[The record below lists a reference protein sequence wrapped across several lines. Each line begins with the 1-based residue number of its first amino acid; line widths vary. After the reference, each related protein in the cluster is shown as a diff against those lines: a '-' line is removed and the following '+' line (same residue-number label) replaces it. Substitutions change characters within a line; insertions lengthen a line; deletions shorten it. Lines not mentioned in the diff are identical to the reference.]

1 MTIPGPQIRIGI
13 SGWLYEPWRGVFYP
27 EGLPRKKELH
37 YASHALNSIEINST
51 FYSLKRPENF
61 RQWCDQTP
69 ENFVFSI
76 KGSRFIT
83 HIRRLNEIETP
94 LATFLAQG
102 LLQFGSRLG
111 PILWQ
116 LPPNFK
122 YDHARLERFF
132 SLLPTTH
139 KQAALLALAHDPRLN
154 GRSWTHTGKDRTF
167 RHAIEVRN
175 ETFVCEDFVAL
186 LRQYNIA
193 LVIADT
199 VEWPLLL
206 DVTSDFIYC
215 RLHGSE
221 QLYTSGYDDPALDTW
236 AHRILTWSQGDEVKP
251 NRSSDQAASQQRAQ
265 FASKHKAPKRTSRDV
280 FAYFDNDA
288 KVRAPFDAQNLQKK
302 IFDLLT

>member
-1 MTIPGPQIRIGI
+1 MSKQGPQIRIGI
-13 SGWLYEPWRGVFYP
+13 SGWLYKPWRGVFYP
-27 EGLPRKKELH
+27 QGLPLKRELE
-37 YASHALNSIEINST
+37 YASRQLNSIEINGT
-51 FYSLKRPENF
+51 FYSLKRPEHF
-61 RQWCDQTP
+61 RQWSEQTP

-83 HIRRLNEIETP
+83 HIRRLNDIETP

-139 KQAALLALAHDPRLN
+139 TQAANLALAHDPRLN
-154 GRSWTHTGKDRTF
+154 GRSWTNTGKDRKL

-175 ETFVCEDFVAL
+175 ETFVCEDFIAL

-193 LVIADT
+193 LVVADT

-206 DVTSDFIYC
+206 DITSDFIYC
-215 RLHGSE
+215 RLHGS
-221 QLYTSGYDDPALDTW
+221 QQFQVTGYDEPTLDIW
-236 AHRILTWSQGDEVKP
+236 AQRIVTWSQGGEIKP
-251 NRSSDQAASQQRAQ
+251 CLSTDHLANRPRLQ
-265 FASKHKAPKRTSRDV
+265 FASKKRAPRRKSRDV
-280 FAYFDNDA
+280 FVYFDNDA
-288 KVRAPFDAQNLQKK
+288 KVHTPRDAQNLQRK